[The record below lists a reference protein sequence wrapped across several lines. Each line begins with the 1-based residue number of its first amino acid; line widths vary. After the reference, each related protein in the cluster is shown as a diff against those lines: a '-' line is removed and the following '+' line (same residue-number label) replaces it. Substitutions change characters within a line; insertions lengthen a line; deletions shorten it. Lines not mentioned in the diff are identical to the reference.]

1 MILNAKFDT
10 KFAHAEIWSLYMN
23 EGFAA
28 ELTVPLMWVV
38 NSFWGVVNSKVNIFE
53 TFFAL
58 KSG

>member
-1 MILNAKFDT
+1 MIVNAKFDT

-28 ELTVPLMWVV
+28 ELTVPLMW
-38 NSFWGVVNSKVNIFE
+38 GGVNSKVNIFE